1 MTLTP
6 EAFPWIVA
14 PALRKLTPNRY
25 DPGVAPA
32 GYVRELE
39 LVVVHYTAAGPA
51 SGSVAWL
58 CNPEAKA
65 SAHLV
70 IDRDGTA
77 YQLAPLTSRT
87 WHAGGKSSSWRGGS
101 VNSRSIGIEL
111 ANYGPLNRTPDGL
124 ATSTGRIFRG
134 PTVTDGAGKAW
145 EAYTV
150 PQVDTLAMVL
160 ELLACKWPILR
171 TADERPGQASR
182 ICGHQDVDP
191 TRKRD
196 PGPAL
201 DLALLRS
208 TVQRGSAP

>member
-1 MTLTP
+1 MILMP
-6 EAFPWIVA
+6 NAFPWIVA

-25 DPGVAPA
+25 DPGIAPA
-32 GYVRELE
+32 GYVREIE
-39 LVVVHYTAAGPA
+39 LVIVHFTAAGAA
-51 SGSVAWL
+51 SGSVSWL
-58 CNPEAKA
+58 VNPEAKA

-111 ANYGPLNRTPDGL
+111 ANYGPLTRTADGL
-124 ATSTGRIFRG
+124 ATSTGRLYRG
-134 PTVTDGAGKAW
+134 PVVTDGKGQAW
-145 EAYTV
+145 EAYTT

-171 TADERPGQASR
+171 VADEKPGELPR

-201 DLALLRS
+201 DLAALRS
-208 TVQRGSAP
+208 TVQRGSTP